1 MGIAIQNGFL
11 NPRIWDREFR
21 PIVISRSRDA
31 AIITGSRQVMGFAAI
46 KPTCVQY
53 RMHRST
59 VYYTRPDLGGQEA
72 RAPSLPPTA
81 GPPTKPHIL
90 FLANARCL
98 REYDLVCRAL
108 LIIVVVS

>member
-11 NPRIWDREFR
+11 NPRIWDREF
-21 PIVISRSRDA
+21 IVISRSRDA

-53 RMHRST
+53 RMHRSN
-59 VYYTRPDLGGQEA
+59 VYYTKPDLGGQGA
-72 RAPSLPPTA
+72 LVPKPPTNS
-81 GPPTKPHIL
+81 GPPTKSHIL
-90 FLANARCL
+90 FLPNARWL